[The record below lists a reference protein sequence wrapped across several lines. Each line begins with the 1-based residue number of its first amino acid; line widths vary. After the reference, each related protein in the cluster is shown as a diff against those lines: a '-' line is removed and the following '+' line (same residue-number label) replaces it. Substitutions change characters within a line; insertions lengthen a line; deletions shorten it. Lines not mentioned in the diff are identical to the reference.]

1 MGDESLQSSKTHPH
15 CKVFSRIQCAKGDRE
30 ILPKAKQNIMEF
42 KTPPQKRETRKFVG
56 LLGFWRQYVPHLGQ
70 ILSPLYKETRKKHE
84 FQWALQEQQVFDATK
99 SQYSVLCTYAQYNLA
114 THNYMFL

>member
-1 MGDESLQSSKTHPH
+1 MVGTSGIPTSHGLRPH
-15 CKVFSRIQCAKGDRE
+15 CKVFSRIQWAKGHRE

-42 KTPPQKRETRKFVG
+42 KTPQKKRETQKFVG

-84 FQWALQEQQVFDATK
+84 FQWAVQKQQVFDVTK
-99 SQYSVLCTYAQYNLA
+99 SAIQHALDL
-114 THNYMFL
+114 